1 MKTRTC
7 NLLTVALTTALMSP
21 LASGQSA
28 NAADRAQETPRTSM
42 PPPVEQT
49 EAADPRV
56 PPPVEGADPQAL
68 EEPMTSPKPPP
79 AQARGAAQAAGRSA
93 VTQRSVWAD
102 LDTDGDGRVSAVEGN
117 VDAEFTSTFAL
128 MDSDSDG
135 FVTEAEF
142 REHARVS
149 HQGEDVPPSPPG
161 QAQGPEQAAA
171 HSSVVQRDL
180 WARLDTDG
188 DGRISSTEGSVDANF
203 SAMFTMAD
211 ADRDGF
217 VTDAEYRAHAQA
229 QPAEQ
234 ESMDEAD
241 TDTSDEV
248 DDRDE

>member
-7 NLLTVALTTALMSP
+7 SLLTVALTTALMSP
-21 LASGQSA
+21 LAFGQSA
-28 NAADRAQETPRTSM
+28 NAADSAQETPRTTL

-49 EAADPRV
+49 ESADPRV
-56 PPPVEGADPQAL
+56 PTPVESADPQAL

-79 AQARGAAQAAGRSA
+79 AQARGAARAA

-102 LDTDGDGRVSAVEGN
+102 LDTDGDGRVSAAEAD
-117 VDAEFTSTFAL
+117 VDAEFTSNFAA

-135 FVTEAEF
+135 FVTDAEF
-142 REHARVS
+142 REHARVT
-149 HQGEDVPPSPPG
+149 HQGEDDQDVPPPPPS

-180 WARLDTDG
+180 WARLDSDG
-188 DGRISSTEGSVDANF
+188 DGRISSVEGSVDAEF

-229 QPAEQ
+229 HATEPE
-234 ESMDEAD
+234 ED
-241 TDTSDEV
+241 TDTSDTSDAV